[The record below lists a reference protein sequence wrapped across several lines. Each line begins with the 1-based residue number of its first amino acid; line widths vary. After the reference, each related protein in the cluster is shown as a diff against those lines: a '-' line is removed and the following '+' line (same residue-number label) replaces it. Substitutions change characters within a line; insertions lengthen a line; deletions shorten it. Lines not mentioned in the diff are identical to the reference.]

1 MRIKRGPRRA
11 RRRKEILEQAKGYY
25 GKKSTSHKMAKEAV
39 EKGLKYAY
47 RDRRHKKRELRNL
60 WTLRI
65 GAASRAL
72 GMSYSKMMGGLKLA
86 GVTLDR
92 KALADLAVN
101 DSAAFAL
108 VVKSAEGALA
118 KA

>member
-25 GKKSTSHKMAKEAV
+25 GKKSKAHKMAKEQV

-47 RDRRHKKRELRNL
+47 RDRRALKRSMREL

-72 GMSYSKMMGGLKLA
+72 GMSYSKLIGGLKAA

-92 KALADLAVN
+92 KSLAELAMN
-101 DSAAFAL
+101 DSAAFAK
-108 VVKSAEGALA
+108 VVSTAQAALA
-118 KA
+118 

>member
-25 GKKSTSHKMAKEAV
+25 GKKSKAHKMAKEQV

-47 RDRRHKKRELRNL
+47 RDRRALKRSMREL

-72 GMSYSKMMGGLKLA
+72 GMSYSKLIGGLKRA

-92 KALADLAVN
+92 KSLAELAMNDGPAFAKVVSTAQAALA
-101 DSAAFAL
+101 
-108 VVKSAEGALA
+108 
-118 KA
+118 